1 MDIQSKTG
9 VLSSV
14 RRGPTL
20 SFVATGAL
28 GMLFWIS
35 KKYFQSDIEN
45 IEVALGFLHIIGLV
59 LHMFRLADGRM
70 AAV

>member
-1 MDIQSKTG
+1 M
-9 VLSSV
+9 
-14 RRGPTL
+14 L

-59 LHMFRLADGRM
+59 LDMFRLADGRM
-70 AAV
+70 AAVQTKSIGYTTFWHGVR